1 MDNNFNM
8 WYNECMADS
17 LSVSFQYTR
26 EDILNVVIESLGF
39 DLKKCWLMLLALVLL
54 VSFAGYFLWIKL
66 FMVAI
71 LFIVVAILFVP
82 VYIFIAY
89 LNLSSALRV
98 LTDCVYTIEK
108 NQLIAGSNLGFQYFD
123 FKNIDRVVMTKPI
136 LFIYVT
142 KKNAY
147 FIPIRAFNSDEK
159 ANKFI
164 TALNYGIEVAKREI
178 EEVDNL

>member
-1 MDNNFNM
+1 MC
-8 WYNECMADS
+8 YNSYMADS
-17 LSVSFQYTR
+17 LSVSFRYTK

-39 DLKKCWLMLLALVLL
+39 DIKRCWLMLFGILL
-54 VSFAGYFLWIKL
+54 LLCVAGYFVLIKVY
-66 FMVAI
+66 MVTI
-71 LFIVVAILFVP
+71 LFVLFALAFVP

-89 LNLSSALRV
+89 MNLSSALRV

-123 FKNIDRVVMTKPI
+123 FKDIDRVVMTKPI

-147 FIPIRAFNSDEK
+147 FIPIRAFNSNEK

-164 TALNYGIEVAKREI
+164 TELNYGIEIAKKEANEI
-178 EEVDNL
+178 DKL

>member
-1 MDNNFNM
+1 
-8 WYNECMADS
+8 
-17 LSVSFQYTR
+17 
-26 EDILNVVIESLGF
+26 
-39 DLKKCWLMLLALVLL
+39 
-54 VSFAGYFLWIKL
+54 
-66 FMVAI
+66 MVAI

-98 LTDCVYTIEK
+98 LPDCVYTIEK

>member
-1 MDNNFNM
+1 MC
-8 WYNECMADS
+8 YNSYMADS
-17 LSVSFQYTR
+17 LSVSFKYTK

-39 DLKKCWLMLLALVLL
+39 DVKRCWLMLLGILLLL
-54 VSFAGYFLWIKL
+54 VVAGYFVVIKVY
-66 FMVAI
+66 MVTI
-71 LFIVVAILFVP
+71 LFVLFALAFVP

-89 LNLSSALRV
+89 LNLASALGV

-123 FKNIDRVVMTKPI
+123 FKNIDRIVLTKPI
-136 LFIYVT
+136 LFVYVT

-147 FIPIRAFNSDEK
+147 FIPIRAFSSEEK

-164 TALNYGIEVAKREI
+164 TELKCGVEIAKKEAD
-178 EEVDNL
+178 EVDKL